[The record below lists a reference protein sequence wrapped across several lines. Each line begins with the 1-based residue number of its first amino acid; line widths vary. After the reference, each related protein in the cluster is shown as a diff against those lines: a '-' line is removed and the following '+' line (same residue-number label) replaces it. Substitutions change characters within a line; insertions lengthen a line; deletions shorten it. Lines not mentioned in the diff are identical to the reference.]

1 MAEVSIIVN
10 GRSYDISCDDG
21 QEDRV
26 QHLAM
31 YIDQR
36 LRQIAGKGRAWNE
49 SHIFVLTALVLAD
62 ELFETKEA
70 LSTAGKAAQA
80 PRKQAVDPAVA
91 AVSRA
96 DDQALCQAIE
106 HLIRRVDG
114 ISAKV
119 EAAA

>member
-1 MAEVSIIVN
+1 MAEVSIVIN

-21 QEDRV
+21 QEERI

-62 ELFETKEA
+62 ELFETKET
-70 LSTAGKAAQA
+70 LSLASKAAPAQ
-80 PRKQAVDPAVA
+80 RKQMVEPS
-91 AVSRA
+91 VSVNRA
-96 DDQALCQAIE
+96 DDQALCQAVE
-106 HLIRRVDG
+106 NLVRRVDS
-114 ISAKV
+114 IAAKV
-119 EAAA
+119 EAA

>member
-1 MAEVSIIVN
+1 MAEVSIVVN
-10 GRSYDISCDDG
+10 GRSYDIACDDG

-49 SHIFVLTALVLAD
+49 GHIFVLTALVLAD

-70 LSTAGKAAQA
+70 LTAASRPVAAPA
-80 PRKQAVDPAVA
+80 RKPMPEASV

-96 DDQALCQAIE
+96 DDQALAQAVE
-106 HLIRRVDG
+106 QLIRRIDG

-119 EAAA
+119 EAA

>member
-1 MAEVSIIVN
+1 MAEVSIVVN
-10 GRSYDISCDDG
+10 GRSYDISCDEG
-21 QEDRV
+21 QEERV

-70 LSTAGKAAQA
+70 LALVNKSA
-80 PRKQAVDPAVA
+80 PVARKQTPEPSVTVN
-91 AVSRA
+91 RA
-96 DDQALCQAIE
+96 DDQALCQALE
-106 HLIRRVDG
+106 QLIRRVDS
-114 ISAKV
+114 IATKV
-119 EAAA
+119 EAA